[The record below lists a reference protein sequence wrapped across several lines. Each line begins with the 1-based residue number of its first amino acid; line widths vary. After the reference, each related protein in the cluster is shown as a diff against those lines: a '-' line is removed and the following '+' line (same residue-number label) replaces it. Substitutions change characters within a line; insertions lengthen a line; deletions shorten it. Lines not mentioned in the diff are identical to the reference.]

1 MVATGQEMVREKKF
15 SRSGELSGNF
25 TLSQGKFK
33 SLKEIKEK
41 WHFTST
47 YLYFSLYFYCFLT
60 CEIFFCEHESCCS
73 VVHCGLLLLLI
84 YRF

>member
-1 MVATGQEMVREKKF
+1 MVATGQEMVREKNFQGQGKF
-15 SRSGELSGNF
+15 
-25 TLSQGKFK
+25 QGKFK

-60 CEIFFCEHESCCS
+60 CEIFFYEHESCCS

-84 YRF
+84 YCL